1 MKLETP
7 FSFFWATHRYAYTS
21 QNGHLLTRPDQ
32 SPARFCPLQ
41 TVIFGTTTYWKGLPH
56 QFMSHLRSDVPCCLL
71 LQELWNFTIWD
82 FDFLCFNF
90 WEELADLVENMQAAQ
105 ARGIWQL
112 PVSPLT
118 DRLTPDMHS
127 TQVVWTV
134 CRNGNSDLRVKEV
147 WYLCVTLSQWS
158 VI

>member
-21 QNGHLLTRPDQ
+21 QNGHFLTRPDQ

-82 FDFLCFNF
+82 FDFLCFNLLRRRAGRLGGEHAGSSGTWNLAAASKPTYWPPDSWHALNPSRVDRVQK
-90 WEELADLVENMQAAQ
+90 WE
-105 ARGIWQL
+105 
-112 PVSPLT
+112 
-118 DRLTPDMHS
+118 
-127 TQVVWTV
+127 
-134 CRNGNSDLRVKEV
+134 
-147 WYLCVTLSQWS
+147 QWPES
-158 VI
+158 